1 LGQPLLQNPGWVY
14 HACLPKKKRRL
25 RNVGSKGREGTRK
38 KKAQGQ
44 RRRATFEPAAAAVV
58 PSGSAVSRACVLDYT
73 KTNRKQEEGKRRLQT
88 NKERGVSEKRKEK
101 EKGAN
106 KGRED
111 HTFRKPHPRSKECGA
126 AVAPAARAR
135 RSHGR

>member
-1 LGQPLLQNPGWVY
+1 MTTQKQT
-14 HACLPKKKRRL
+14 ASKK
-25 RNVGSKGREGTRK
+25 
-38 KKAQGQ
+38 
-44 RRRATFEPAAAAVV
+44 
-58 PSGSAVSRACVLDYT
+58 
-73 KTNRKQEEGKRRLQT
+73 
-88 NKERGVSEKRKEK
+88 KERGGYRQIKKEECQRSARKK

-135 RSHGR
+135 RSHGDKTRRDNE